1 MSWSTESLSLGDD
14 LDFMSELDFDELF
27 DMNDGDSTD
36 VSVEGKR
43 SARSYPKQHADA
55 T

>member
-27 DMNDGDSTD
+27 NMNDENKQNT
-36 VSVEGKR
+36 
-43 SARSYPKQHADA
+43 SYLEKN
-55 T
+55 